1 MQKRKPKP
9 RPLAYTRALIAK
21 EKVAVAKRTADRI
34 QQLTGDK
41 NSSPKWLYY
50 GKIFLIFTISLAMY
64 TVLVTLFTLHCQCT
78 CNL

>member
-21 EKVAVAKRTADRI
+21 EKLAVAKRTADLI
-34 QQLTGDK
+34 HQLTGDK
-41 NSSPKWLYY
+41 KSSPKWLYY

-64 TVLVTLFTLHCQCT
+64 TVLVTVRRLVRAIPEA
-78 CNL
+78 